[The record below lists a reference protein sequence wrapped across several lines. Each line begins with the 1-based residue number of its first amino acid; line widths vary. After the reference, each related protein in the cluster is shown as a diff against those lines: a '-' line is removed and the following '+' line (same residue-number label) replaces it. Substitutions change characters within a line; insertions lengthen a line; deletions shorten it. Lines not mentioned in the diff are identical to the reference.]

1 MLQRV
6 RHEFI
11 QQLQGQVRIPVQVS
25 EMIHVVI
32 CLSIHTRSPLNPG
45 NGVCCTS
52 GCMIDTSYP
61 VCTPA
66 TECQT
71 ASQCQVDGTCSV
83 GLFLYFSC
91 FIIVFFLPFFSICA
105 HCLMHSLNRRPRI
118 MSTIRRAR
126 THRCCAQAGH
136 ARFQYAISLDLRHA
150 TLLLP
155 MTALCTALAH

>member
-32 CLSIHTRSPLNPG
+32 CLSIHTRSPLKPG
-45 NGVCCTS
+45 DGVCCTS

-71 ASQCQVDGTCSV
+71 ASQCQHDGTCSV
-83 GLFLYFSC
+83 RYFLF
-91 FIIVFFLPFFSICA
+91 VFFFFSICA
-105 HCLMHSLNRRPRI
+105 HYLMHSLNRRPRI